1 MKLYFSPGACSLA
14 PHIVLRETGLPFE
27 LERVDTK
34 TKVMASGD
42 DFWQVNPKGMVPTL
56 KLDDGELLTEGP
68 AISQFIADQKPEA
81 GLLPAVGSLARYR
94 VLEWLNFVGTEIH
107 KQFTPMFK
115 PNTPD
120 DYKAIARENVLKAFK
135 LVDAHLAGK
144 QYLTGDTFTVA
155 DAYLFTV
162 SNWARLHHID
172 IAQWPNFAAYQE
184 RVRSR
189 PAVQEALKAEG
200 LIKAA

>member
-34 TKVMASGD
+34 TKVMESGQ

-56 KLDDGELLTEGP
+56 KLDNGELLTEGP
-68 AISQFIADQKPEA
+68 AITQYIADQKPEA
-81 GLLPAVGSLARYR
+81 GLLPPVGNLARYR
-94 VLEWLNFVGTEIH
+94 VLEWLNFIGTEIH
-107 KQFTPMFK
+107 KQFTPLFK
-115 PNTPD
+115 PNTPE
-120 DYKAIARENVLKAFK
+120 DYKAIAKENVTKAFK
-135 LVDAHLAGK
+135 LVDGHLAGK
-144 QYLTGDTFTVA
+144 PYLTGDTFTVA

-162 SNWARLHHID
+162 SNWARFHNID
-172 IAQWPNFAAYQE
+172 IAQWPNFAAFQE
-184 RVRSR
+184 RVRAR

-200 LIKAA
+200 LIK